1 MSRRPQKPNRRA
13 SSPQASAS
21 SPREFRLPENTT
33 PALPAV
39 EDFAGL
45 DMPAALLKTL
55 TAQGVT
61 TPFPIQAATLP
72 NSLAGRDLLGR
83 GRTGSGK
90 TLAFG
95 LALLARTAGL
105 RAEPKAPLA
114 LVLVPTRE
122 LAQQVTDALTPYATA
137 VNLRLATV
145 VGGLSITKQAG
156 TLRRGAEVVVATP
169 GRLNDLVERGDCVLD
184 QVRITVLDEADQM
197 TDMGFLPQI
206 TKLIQ
211 HVRPDGQRMLF
222 SATLDRNIDRLVQR
236 FLTDPVVHSVDP
248 SAGAVTTME
257 HHVLHVQDETDKKAV
272 TTRIAARDGRVILF
286 LDTKRSA
293 DRLAKRLLA
302 VGVRAAALHGGRS
315 QPQRNRTLEQFK
327 NGQVTALVATN
338 VAARGIHVDDLD
350 LVVNVDPPTDHKDYL
365 HRGGRTA
372 RAGGS
377 GSVVTLVLPD
387 QKRDVTRLMS
397 DAGIRPR
404 TARITSSDAELTTI
418 TGAREPSGVAV
429 TIEVPSRRRR
439 PARRPAPS
447 AAGAPADAAET
458 AAGQYGDRCGSPY
471 GEPGLDR
478 RAAAGTTASDSTSAS
493 GGRGAA
499 RRAGSGGATGGA
511 VGAGGRSADR
521 QSAAGAAT
529 RAASGKV
536 ARGSGRRTAAGGAT
550 GGAAGTGG
558 RGSGSRGGRRAPPRD
573 ALPLNAAGGH
583 LTTVAGR
590 ADTCAGSAP
599 VTVAGVGRICRSDVV
614 FGPGTE
620 LLGPPGRPGRVL
632 SR

>member
-1 MSRRPQKPNRRA
+1 MARRPQKANRRA
-13 SSPQASAS
+13 SAPTTPTPSH
-21 SPREFRLPENTT
+21 REFRLPENTT

-45 DMPAALLKTL
+45 DMPEALLKTL
-55 TAQGVT
+55 AAQGVT

-105 RAEPKAPLA
+105 RAQPKAPLA

-122 LAQQVTDALTPYATA
+122 LAQQVTDSLTPYATA
-137 VNLRLATV
+137 VNLRLTTV

-156 TLRRGAEVVVATP
+156 VLRRGVEVLVATP

-184 QVRITVLDEADQM
+184 QVRVTVLDEADQM

-211 HVRPDGQRMLF
+211 QVRPDGQRLLF
-222 SATLDRNIDRLVQR
+222 SATLDANIDRLVQR

-257 HHVLHVQDETDKKAV
+257 HHVLHLLDETDKKAV

-293 DRLAKRLLA
+293 DRLAKRLLS

-327 NGQVTALVATN
+327 NGDVTALVATN
-338 VAARGIHVDDLD
+338 VAARGIHIDDLD
-350 LVVNVDPPTDHKDYL
+350 LVVNVDPPTDHKDYV

-377 GSVVTLVLPD
+377 GSVVTLVLPE

-397 DAGIRPR
+397 EAGIRPR
-404 TARITSSDAELTTI
+404 TSRITSGDAALATI

-429 TIEVPSRRRR
+429 TLPVPEQPQPAASR
-439 PARRPAPS
+439 PARKN
-447 AAGAPADAAET
+447 
-458 AAGQYGDRCGSPY
+458 
-471 GEPGLDR
+471 
-478 RAAAGTTASDSTSAS
+478 
-493 GGRGAA
+493 GAA
-499 RRAGSGGATGGA
+499 KP
-511 VGAGGRSADR
+511 
-521 QSAAGAAT
+521 AA
-529 RAASGKV
+529 
-536 ARGSGRRTAAGGAT
+536 
-550 GGAAGTGG
+550 
-558 RGSGSRGGRRAPPRD
+558 SRGGRRRRAEGQAKAAPEAAARKTGRASTGRSGSGATGRSGSGATAATGTSAGGARRGGPRRS
-573 ALPLNAAGGH
+573 ATGGGAAAGRTADRRGG
-583 LTTVAGR
+583 GR
-590 ADTCAGSAP
+590 SG
-599 VTVAGVGRICRSDVV
+599 GR
-614 FGPGTE
+614 TA
-620 LLGPPGRPGRVL
+620 
-632 SR
+632 

>member
-1 MSRRPQKPNRRA
+1 MPRRPQKPNRRA
-13 SSPQASAS
+13 SSPPPPAS
-21 SPREFRLPENTT
+21 SAREFRLPENTT

-39 EDFAGL
+39 EDFAAL

-105 RAEPKAPLA
+105 RAQPKAPLA

-122 LAQQVTDALTPYATA
+122 LAQQVTDALTPYATS

-145 VGGLSITKQAG
+145 VGGLSLTKQAT
-156 TLRRGAEVVVATP
+156 TLRRGAEVLVATP

-184 QVRITVLDEADQM
+184 DVRITVLDEADQM

-211 HVRPDGQRMLF
+211 RVRPDGQRMLF
-222 SATLDRNIDRLVQR
+222 SATLDQNIDRLVQR

-257 HHVLHVQDETDKKAV
+257 HHVLHVLDGTDKEAV

-302 VGVRAAALHGGRS
+302 VGIRAAALHGGRS

-327 NGQVTALVATN
+327 DGRVTALVATN

-350 LVVNVDPPTDHKDYL
+350 LVVNVDPPADHKDYL

-377 GSVVTLVLPD
+377 GSVVTLVLPE
-387 QKRDVTRLMS
+387 QKRDITRLMS

-404 TARITSSDAELTTI
+404 TARVKSSDAELVTI
-418 TGAREPSGVAV
+418 TGAREPSGVPV
-429 TIEVPSRRRR
+429 TIEVPQPAASSPEQKAGAGRGGRSGRRRR
-439 PARRPAPS
+439 S
-447 AAGAPADAAET
+447 GGGGGAATGAAAT
-458 AAGQYGDRCGSPY
+458 TGGRGP
-471 GEPGLDR
+471 DR
-478 RAAAGTTASDSTSAS
+478 RAAAGAAGGDAS
-493 GGRGAA
+493 
-499 RRAGSGGATGGA
+499 ATGG
-511 VGAGGRSADR
+511 
-521 QSAAGAAT
+521 
-529 RAASGKV
+529 
-536 ARGSGRRTAAGGAT
+536 RGSGRRTGSARAAGTASGTGGRGAERRSGAGTAAGTTAGKDGRGSRRRAAGGGAT

-558 RGSGSRGGRRAPPRD
+558 RGTDRRGGRRSTA
-573 ALPLNAAGGH
+573 
-583 LTTVAGR
+583 T
-590 ADTCAGSAP
+590 
-599 VTVAGVGRICRSDVV
+599 
-614 FGPGTE
+614 
-620 LLGPPGRPGRVL
+620 
-632 SR
+632 